1 MDFRVGGSLTQK
13 MQIATARG
21 TCEFSF
27 NATYEEIVVPERIV
41 YRADLGRAI
50 TRVIVEFFDQG
61 GQTRLVLTQDGF
73 ADLETCKIVSQ
84 GTLESLEK
92 LDSILA
98 GQAKVNRL

>member
-1 MDFRVGGSLTQK
+1 M
-13 MQIATARG
+13 
-21 TCEFSF
+21 
-27 NATYEEIVVPERIV
+27 VPERIV

-92 LDSILA
+92 LDSLLA